1 MTFGIYYSDY
11 LQLDKILNAQ
21 ELESEKN
28 GNVAHDEMLF
38 IVTHQAYELWFKQVL
53 YELAAVINV
62 FKDPVIE
69 DKKMGQV
76 IHHLSRIKS
85 IQRVLIQ
92 QIDIIETMTP
102 LDFMEFRDLLVPASG
117 FQSVQFKQIEIQ
129 LGIKRE
135 HRINADKEFFHSRL
149 SASDYQALEELEGQK
164 SLLELTDNWLGR
176 MPFLKF
182 NEFRFWEAYDQAVN
196 KMLDSDSEI
205 IRGNPTLSERE
216 KEFQLN
222 GLEMSRAQFE
232 SLLDREKFEELR
244 KAGEFRLSHEG
255 FLAALFINLYRDEP
269 MLYTPFR
276 YLTLLLDI
284 DEMFTNWRQR
294 HAMMVQ
300 RMLGAKIG
308 TGGSSG
314 HNYLNAT
321 TRQNRAFLDLF
332 KLSTFLIPR
341 EDRPVLPDE
350 LRRGLGFF
358 FHGENH

>member
-1 MTFGIYYSDY
+1 MTIGIYYGDY
-11 LQLDKILNAQ
+11 LQLDKVLNAQ

-28 GNVAHDEMLF
+28 GKIAHDEMLF
-38 IVTHQAYELWFKQVL
+38 IITHQAYELWFKQIL
-53 YELAAVINV
+53 FELAAVIDV
-62 FKDPVIE
+62 FGESVIE

-76 IHHLSRIKS
+76 IHHLSRIKT
-85 IQRVLIQ
+85 IQRVLIH

-117 FQSVQFKQIEIQ
+117 FQSLQFKQIEIQ

-135 HRINADKEFFHSRL
+135 HRINADKEFFLSRL
-149 SASDYQALEELEGQK
+149 SLGDLKILEDLESQK
-164 SLLELTDNWLGR
+164 SLLELTDTWLGR
-176 MPFLKF
+176 MPFL
-182 NEFRFWEAYDQAVN
+182 EFHEFHFWKAYDHAVH
-196 KMLDSDSEI
+196 KMLDSDAEI
-205 IRGNPTLSERE
+205 IRGNPTLSDRE

-222 GLEMSRAQFE
+222 GLEMSRTQFE
-232 SLLDREKFEELR
+232 SLLDRDKFESLR
-244 KAGEFRLSHEG
+244 EKGEFRLSHNG

-284 DEMFTNWRQR
+284 DELFTNWRQR

-314 HNYLNAT
+314 RNYLNAT

-341 EDRPVLPDE
+341 EDLPVLPDE

-358 FHGENH
+358 FHGGNR

>member
-1 MTFGIYYSDY
+1 MTFGIYYGDY
-11 LQLDKILNAQ
+11 LQLDKVLNAQ

-28 GNVAHDEMLF
+28 GKLAHDEMLF
-38 IVTHQAYELWFKQVL
+38 IITHQAYELWFKQIL
-53 YELAAVINV
+53 FELAAVINV
-62 FKDPVIE
+62 FEEPVIE

-117 FQSVQFKQIEIQ
+117 FQSLQFKQIEIQ
-129 LGIKRE
+129 LGIKRK

-149 SASDYQALEELEGQK
+149 SAADLKILDELENQR
-164 SLLELTDNWLGR
+164 SLLELTDSWLGR

-182 NEFRFWEAYDQAVN
+182 NEFRFWEAYDHAVN
-196 KMLDSDSEI
+196 KMLDSDSDI
-205 IRGNPTLSERE
+205 IRGNPTLSDRE

-222 GLEMSRAQFE
+222 GLEMSRTQFE
-232 SLLDREKFEELR
+232 SLLDRDKFEALR
-244 KAGEFRLSHEG
+244 AEGEFRLSHDG

-308 TGGSSG
+308 TGGSPG

-341 EDRPVLPDE
+341 EDLPVLPEE